1 MNSEEFPEKK
11 EIGEESSSVR
21 KGLRIFAAVTVT
33 LLIAAGIWFVIHN
46 FAAL

>member
-11 EIGEESSSVR
+11 GSGEESPSVR

-46 FAAL
+46 FVL